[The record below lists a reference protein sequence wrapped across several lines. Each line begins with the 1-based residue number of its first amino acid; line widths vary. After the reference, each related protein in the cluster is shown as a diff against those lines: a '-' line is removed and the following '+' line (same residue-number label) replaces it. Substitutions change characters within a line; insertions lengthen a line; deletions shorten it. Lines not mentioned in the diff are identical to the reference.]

1 MGSGVAQKKIKNQKG
16 GPGEKT
22 ASWEK
27 QSMREKRPRRK
38 LKLLTM

>member
-27 QSMREKRPRRK
+27 RRPVAK
-38 LKLLTM
+38 